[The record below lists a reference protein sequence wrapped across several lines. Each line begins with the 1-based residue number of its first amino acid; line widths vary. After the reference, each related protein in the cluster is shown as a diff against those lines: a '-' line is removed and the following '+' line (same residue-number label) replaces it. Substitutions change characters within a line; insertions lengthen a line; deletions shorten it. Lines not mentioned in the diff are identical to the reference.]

1 MSKKK
6 EVTIEDKLKEALIS
20 KEQQFYTLPN
30 SWKWV
35 KIGIL
40 GDYKKGPFG
49 SSLTKSMFVPKSTSS
64 IKVYEQKNAIK
75 KDWKLGEYYITKEY
89 YETSMKG
96 FKVKSGDII
105 VSCAGTIGETY
116 ILPEEIEEGII
127 NQALMKITLNSL
139 TTKEYYIKYFDFMLK
154 KISNSFS
161 KGTAIKNIPPFKV
174 FKELQFPLP
183 PLEEQERIVKKL
195 DSMLGRI
202 NEAKELIAQAKE
214 TFENRRASILNL
226 AFSGEL
232 TRKWR
237 ESNSIES
244 SKILLENLNKEKIRL
259 WEDECEKALE
269 EGKKKPLKPKL
280 LSVEEMAIPKEEQP
294 YEIPDNWE
302 WVKLEGIIEYTTN
315 LDIQKKLDKN
325 ETINYVDIES
335 INNKLFKINTI
346 KEKKVSELSTRAR
359 RVLKKGY
366 MMYSLVRPYLN
377 NFALIEEEKEN
388 FIGSTG
394 FAVFKSKVSPIKY
407 IFYYMQTNY
416 IKEYYQSF
424 LKGFN
429 SPSITIENFN
439 STSVPLPPLEE
450 QKEIVRILDNVLK
463 KEDKINEILE
473 MEEMIELLEKSILD
487 KAFRGELGTENIE
500 DIPSLEVLKKVLE
513 VE

>member
-259 WEDECEKALE
+259 WEEECKKELE
-269 EGKKKPLKPKL
+269 DGKKKPSKPKL

-294 YEIPDNWE
+294 YEIPENWE
-302 WVKLEGIIEYTTN
+302 WVRLGKIINLKMGQSPKGETVTSEITNYGLVGGPSDMGIKYPEISRYTVNPT
-315 LDIQKKLDKN
+315 
-325 ETINYVDIES
+325 
-335 INNKLFKINTI
+335 
-346 KEKKVSELSTRAR
+346 KVSEEGEVILSIRAT
-359 RVLKKGY
+359 LGKINISDKKYCLGRG
-366 MMYSLVRPYLN
+366 VA
-377 NFALIEEEKEN
+377 ALSSQIILTEIISKYFSKEKEYLYK
-388 FIGSTG
+388 IGTGST
-394 FAVFKSKVSPIKY
+394 
-407 IFYYMQTNY
+407 
-416 IKEYYQSF
+416 F
-424 LKGFN
+424 LQI
-429 SPSITIENFN
+429 SRSDIENMLF
-439 STSVPLPPLEE
+439 PLPPLEE
-450 QKEIVRILDNVLK
+450 QKEIVRILDSVLE
-463 KEDKINEILE
+463 KEEKINEILE
-473 MEEMIELLEKSILD
+473 LEEMIELLEKSILD
-487 KAFRGELGTENIE
+487 KAFRGELGTGNLG
-500 DIPSLEVLKKVLE
+500 DVPSLEVLKNILE
-513 VE
+513 K

>member
-6 EVTIEDKLKEALIS
+6 KMTIEDKLKEALILVKDQPYAIPS
-20 KEQQFYTLPN
+20 
-30 SWKWV
+30 SWKWIKLKGICEV
-35 KIGIL
+35 KGGKRIPKG
-40 GDYKKGPFG
+40 YSYSEKKTANFY
-49 SSLTKSMFVPKSTSS
+49 LRVTDFENKTINLNNLK
-64 IKVYEQKNAIK
+64 
-75 KDWKLGEYYITKEY
+75 YITDEVSKKIEKY
-89 YETSMKG
+89 KITNK
-96 FKVKSGDII
+96 DIYMSI
-105 VSCAGTIGETY
+105 AGTIGKVGL
-116 ILPEEIEEGII
+116 IPEE
-127 NQALMKITLNSL
+127 LNNSHL
-139 TTKEYYIKYFDFMLK
+139 TENAVKLTNLHYVKKKYLLNYLE
-154 KISNSFS
+154 SSF
-161 KGTAIKNIPPFKV
+161 IKNEISKSIVSSGQPKLAIFRIENFKV
-174 FKELQFPLP
+174 PLP
-183 PLEEQERIVKKL
+183 PLEEQERIVNKL

-244 SKILLENLNKEKIRL
+244 SKILLENLNKEKIIL
-259 WEDECEKALE
+259 WEEECEKALE
-269 EGKKKPLKPKL
+269 EGKKKPSKPKL
-280 LSVEEMAIPKEEQP
+280 LSVEEMIIPKEEQP

-302 WVKLEGIIEYTTN
+302 WVKLEEIIEYTTN

-450 QKEIVRILDNVLK
+450 QKEIVRILDNVLE

-473 MEEMIELLEKSILD
+473 LEEMIELLEKSILD
-487 KAFRGELGTENIE
+487 KAFRGELGTGNLE
-500 DIPSLEVLKKVLE
+500 DVPSLEVLKNILE
-513 VE
+513 K

>member
-259 WEDECEKALE
+259 WEEECEKALE

-302 WVKLEGIIEYTTN
+302 WVKLERIILNTQYGYTEKSSNIGEVKYLRIT
-315 LDIQKKLDKN
+315 DIQKENVNWKSVPFCKITEEDKKKYLLNKNDIVIARTGATTGKSYLITDIKL
-325 ETINYVDIES
+325 ESVFASYLIRIRPILDIY
-335 INNKLFKINTI
+335 K
-346 KEKKVSELSTRAR
+346 
-359 RVLKKGY
+359 
-366 MMYSLVRPYLN
+366 YLN
-377 NFALIEEEKEN
+377 KF
-388 FIGSTG
+388 
-394 FAVFKSKVSPIKY
+394 FKSSLYWNQIIDMSSGIAQPGVNARKLETLNI
-407 IFYYMQTNY
+407 
-416 IKEYYQSF
+416 
-424 LKGFN
+424 
-429 SPSITIENFN
+429 
-439 STSVPLPPLEE
+439 PLPPLEE
-450 QKEIVRILDNVLK
+450 QKEIVRILDNVLE
-463 KEDKINEILE
+463 KEEKINEILE
-473 MEEMIELLEKSILD
+473 LEEMIELLEKSILD
-487 KAFRGELGTENIE
+487 KAFRGELGTGNLE
-500 DIPSLEVLKKVLE
+500 DVPSLEVLKNILE
-513 VE
+513 K

>member
-259 WEDECEKALE
+259 WEEECEKALE

-280 LSVEEMAIPKEEQP
+280 LSVEEIAIPKEEQP

-302 WVKLEGIIEYTTN
+302 WVKLESVIKLISGRDVSSNLCNSDEKGIPYILGASNIKENRFLVERWIETPVVISKKN
-315 LDIQKKLDKN
+315 DILLSVKGTIGKIYLQK
-325 ETINYVDIES
+325 ESEINISRQIMALRAYS
-335 INNKLFKINTI
+335 ILEKYYLMYFLENNVEKFKEEGNGLIPGISREIILNKLI
-346 KEKKVSELSTRAR
+346 
-359 RVLKKGY
+359 
-366 MMYSLVRPYLN
+366 
-377 NFALIEEEKEN
+377 
-388 FIGSTG
+388 
-394 FAVFKSKVSPIKY
+394 
-407 IFYYMQTNY
+407 Q
-416 IKEYYQSF
+416 
-424 LKGFN
+424 
-429 SPSITIENFN
+429 
-439 STSVPLPPLEE
+439 LPPLEE
-450 QKEIVRILDNVLK
+450 QKEIVRILNETLK
-463 KEDKINEILE
+463 REKKIKEILE
-473 MEEMIELLEKSILD
+473 IENMLELLEKSILD
-487 KAFRGELGTENIE
+487 KAFKGELGTQKDTDS
-500 DIPSLEVLKKVLE
+500 DIYDTLKSYNLTKGE
-513 VE
+513 

>member
-6 EVTIEDKLKEALIS
+6 EVTIEDKLKGAIIP
-20 KEQQFYTLPN
+20 KEEQPYEIPDNWEL
-30 SWKWV
+30 V
-35 KIGIL
+35 KIISIMDIRDGTH
-40 GDYKKGPFG
+40 D
-49 SSLTKSMFVPKSTSS
+49 SPKY
-64 IKVYEQKNAIK
+64 V
-75 KDWKLGEYYITKEY
+75 D
-89 YETSMKG
+89 KG
-96 FKVKSGDII
+96 FPLVTSKNLKNNEIDFKNVKYISEEDMLKINQRSKVEKGDVLYAMI
-105 VSCAGTIGETY
+105 GTIGNPVYVNVES
-116 ILPEEIEEGII
+116 
-127 NQALMKITLNSL
+127 LNSYAV
-139 TTKEYYIKYFDFMLK
+139 KNVAIFKPFDKKMGKYIFNYL
-154 KISNSFS
+154 NSFNFQQIVNS
-161 KGTAIKNIPPFKV
+161 KLKGSTQKFIPLNILRSLK
-174 FKELQFPLP
+174 LPLP

-244 SKILLENLNKEKIRL
+244 SKILLEKLNKEKIRL
-259 WEDECEKALE
+259 WEEECEKALE
-269 EGKKKPLKPKL
+269 EGKKKPSKPKL
-280 LSVEEMAIPKEEQP
+280 LSMDEMLIPKEEQP
-294 YEIPDNWE
+294 YKIPESWE
-302 WVKLEGIIEYTTN
+302 CVKLEGIIEHTTN

-429 SPSITIENFN
+429 SPSITVENFN
-439 STSVPLPPLEE
+439 STSIPLPPLEE
-450 QKEIVRILDNVLK
+450 QKEIVRILDNVLE

-473 MEEMIELLEKSILD
+473 LEEMIELLEKSILD
-487 KAFRGELGTENIE
+487 KAFRGELGTGNLE
-500 DIPSLEVLKKVLE
+500 DVPSLEVLKNILE
-513 VE
+513 K

>member
-6 EVTIEDKLKEALIS
+6 EVTIEEKLKEALIS
-20 KEQQFYTLPN
+20 KEEQPYEIPNNWEWINLSYTSDFINGDRGKNYPSKNDFETAGIPFINAGNLQN
-30 SWKWV
+30 GEINTEYNYISKKKYDSLKSG
-35 KIGIL
+35 KIRKGDIL
-40 GDYKKGPFG
+40 YCLRGSLGKLGLVEEELEG
-49 SSLTKSMFVPKSTSS
+49 AIASSLVIIRCSKL
-64 IKVYEQKNAIK
+64 IKNKFLLKFLKTPLSQKLISYFNN
-75 KDWKLGEYYITKEY
+75 
-89 YETSMKG
+89 
-96 FKVKSGDII
+96 
-105 VSCAGTIGETY
+105 GTAQPN
-116 ILPEEIEEGII
+116 LSV
-127 NQALMKITLNSL
+127 AS
-139 TTKEYYIKYFDFMLK
+139 LK
-154 KISNSFS
+154 KFTI
-161 KGTAIKNIPPFKV
+161 V
-174 FKELQFPLP
+174 LP
-183 PLEEQERIVKKL
+183 PLEEQERIVNKL

-214 TFENRRASILNL
+214 TFGNRRASILNL

-259 WEDECEKALE
+259 WEEECEKALE
-269 EGKKKPLKPKL
+269 EGKKKPSKPKL
-280 LSVEEMAIPKEEQP
+280 LSMDEMLIPKEEQP
-294 YEIPDNWE
+294 YKIPESWE
-302 WVKLEGIIEYTTN
+302 CVKLEGIIEHTTN

-439 STSVPLPPLEE
+439 STSIPLPPLEE
-450 QKEIVRILDNVLK
+450 QKEIVRILDNVLE

-473 MEEMIELLEKSILD
+473 LEEMIELLEKSILD
-487 KAFRGELGTENIE
+487 KAFRGELGTGNLE
-500 DIPSLEVLKKVLE
+500 DIPSLEVLKNILE
-513 VE
+513 K

>member
-6 EVTIEDKLKEALIS
+6 EVTIEDKLKGAIIPKEEHPYEIPDNWEWVRLGTIVQNFDNMRKPLSQVVRNKITKDRNYEYYGATGVIDYVDDYIYEGRYILVGEDGANLIS
-20 KEQQFYTLPN
+20 KSKKNAFIAEGKF
-30 SWKWV
+30 WV
-35 KIGIL
+35 NNHAHVLQVISKFIKESYFVYQYNCLDLTEYIT
-40 GDYKKGPFG
+40 G
-49 SSLTKSMFVPKSTSS
+49 SAQPKLNAKNLSS
-64 IKVYEQKNAIK
+64 IKI
-75 KDWKLGEYYITKEY
+75 
-89 YETSMKG
+89 
-96 FKVKSGDII
+96 
-105 VSCAGTIGETY
+105 
-116 ILPEEIEEGII
+116 
-127 NQALMKITLNSL
+127 
-139 TTKEYYIKYFDFMLK
+139 
-154 KISNSFS
+154 
-161 KGTAIKNIPPFKV
+161 
-174 FKELQFPLP
+174 PLP

-195 DSMLGRI
+195 DSMLERI

-259 WEDECEKALE
+259 WEEECEKALE
-269 EGKKKPLKPKL
+269 EGKKKPSKPKL
-280 LSVEEMAIPKEEQP
+280 LSMDEMLIPKEEQP
-294 YEIPDNWE
+294 YKIPESWE
-302 WVKLEGIIEYTTN
+302 CVKLEGIIEHTTN

-429 SPSITIENFN
+429 SPSITVENFN
-439 STSVPLPPLEE
+439 STSIPLPPLEE
-450 QKEIVRILDNVLK
+450 QKEIVRILDSVLE
-463 KEDKINEILE
+463 KEEKINEILE
-473 MEEMIELLEKSILD
+473 LEEMIELLEKSILD
-487 KAFRGELGTENIE
+487 KAFRGELGTGNLG
-500 DIPSLEVLKKVLE
+500 DVPSLEVLKNILE
-513 VE
+513 K